1 MTSWAVYP
9 ALDPHRPAGLSP
21 AVIQGELRR
30 RLRFR
35 GVTVTD
41 ALEAGSLETY
51 GTSPQRGGLAAQA
64 GMDLLLCSARD
75 VAQGTSTVA
84 ALAAALQG
92 HQLNRGE
99 FELALVRVLALRGRL
114 R

>member
-1 MTSWAVYP
+1 
-9 ALDPHRPAGLSP
+9 
-21 AVIQGELRR
+21 
-30 RLRFR
+30 
-35 GVTVTD
+35 
-41 ALEAGSLETY
+41 
-51 GTSPQRGGLAAQA
+51 
-64 GMDLLLCSARD
+64 MDLLLCSARD

-99 FELALVRVLALRGRL
+99 FELALVRVLALRDRL